1 MKKKEEKLSQFAP
14 IEEDRERTRKNVKQ
28 KSSFYLTLLQPSGIA
43 LSKLQILWHSFG
55 CCKYIYSQSWKRR
68 WQSGGKRKTKVSC
81 LNCKVNR

>member
-1 MKKKEEKLSQFAP
+1 MKKEEKLSQFAS

-28 KSSFYLTLLQPSGIA
+28 KSVFYLTSLQPSGSA

-55 CCKYIYSQSWKRR
+55 CCKYIYSRG
-68 WQSGGKRKTKVSC
+68 SGGGGSKARGKRKTKVSC